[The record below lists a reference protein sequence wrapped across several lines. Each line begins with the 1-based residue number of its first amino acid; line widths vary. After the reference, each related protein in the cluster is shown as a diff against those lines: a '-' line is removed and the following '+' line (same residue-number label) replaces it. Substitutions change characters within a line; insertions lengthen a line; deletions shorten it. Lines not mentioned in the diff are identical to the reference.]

1 MFNDNGLQLVVNM
14 IVSILRGDTMKN
26 NLIVKHNDLIQA
38 RYNLSLNEQK
48 VILYAA
54 SQIDRDR
61 DDFNIITISV
71 KEFTELLGTTQERYT
86 EFKGIAES
94 LISKTLYINKDGS
107 ELVTS
112 WLSSM
117 EYITDKG
124 VIELEFSRKL
134 IPYLLQ
140 LKERFTRYQLENILY
155 LENKYSIRI
164 YELMKQY
171 QNIGKREFEL
181 QELKKILMIE
191 GQYERVY
198 DLERRILKPSMEEIN
213 KHTDIN
219 IDYEK
224 IKTGRRITS
233 ILFTV
238 ENKDQEQK
246 VYNEYLK
253 EFYNI
258 KEMQVKMGLQQEN
271 FSASQVME
279 IYEKAI
285 QKTQDEMDPFEYVR
299 LNYLHMIEKGTARNK
314 YSYLLSALEEDYA
327 VAGSQLSLL
336 NMYN

>member
-1 MFNDNGLQLVVNM
+1 MFNDKALQLVVTM
-14 IVSILRGDTMKN
+14 IVLILRGDTMKN

-48 VILYAA
+48 IVLYAA
-54 SQIDRDR
+54 SQIDRDK
-61 DDFNIITISV
+61 DNFNMITISI

-86 EFKGIAES
+86 EFREIAES
-94 LISKTLYINKDGS
+94 LISKTLYINKEGS

-124 VIELEFSRKL
+124 IIELEFSKKL

-164 YELMKQY
+164 YELMKQH

-181 QELKKILMIE
+181 QELKKTLMIE

-213 KHTDIN
+213 EHTDII

-224 IKTGRRITS
+224 IKTGRKITGFV
-233 ILFTV
+233 FTI
-238 ENKDQEQK
+238 EAKDQDQK
-246 VYNEYLK
+246 NYIEYLNQH
-253 EFYNI
+253 YNI
-258 KEMQVKMGLQQEN
+258 KDMKVKMGLSNEHFNSKQMMN
-271 FSASQVME
+271 
-279 IYEKAI
+279 IYELAI
-285 QKTQDEMDPFEYVR
+285 QKTQDRFNPFEYVR
-299 LNYLHMIEKGTARNK
+299 LNYIYIIEKGTARNT
-314 YSYLLSALEEDYA
+314 YSYLLKALENDYA
-327 VAGSQLSLL
+327 VAAGQLNLL
-336 NMYN
+336 DLVK